1 MLGLEE
7 DGARS
12 ATPVVGG
19 GDGNL
24 DGGAG
29 LGGVAVGE
37 VGSNAQRQG
46 QRGLHAAL

>member
-1 MLGLEE
+1 MLWLEE

-12 ATPVVGG
+12 TAPVVGG
-19 GDGNL
+19 RDGGL

-29 LGGVAVGE
+29 LRGVAMGQ